1 MLSFF
6 TKNPRNLSN
15 LGVDMHNHI
24 LPGLDDGAVGMEE
37 SLKLRQG
44 LKDKG
49 IDTCIFTPHIF
60 KELYP
65 NNESSIAKKFDLL
78 TAQTAYKIQYPNDRF
93 AAEYM
98 FDHDFFELLEAG
110 TPLLCIKDKKVLVEF
125 PIIMLPLNYEDVIFK
140 LRLAGYTPI
149 LAHPERYLYLAG
161 KQNKETC
168 IKLKDMGCEFQLNL
182 LSLNGIYGKLV
193 KAFAAELLKDKM
205 YDYAST
211 DIHHPY
217 QLSDLTVFL
226 KSRTWAKWSKYGFRN
241 SELA

>member
-6 TKNPRNLSN
+6 SKKSGNLTN
-15 LGVDMHNHI
+15 IGLDMHNHI
-24 LPGLDDGAVGMEE
+24 LPGLDDGAVGIEE
-37 SLKLRQG
+37 SLKLRHA
-44 LKDKG
+44 LKQKG

-65 NNESSIAKKFDLL
+65 NTASSIAKKFNLI

-98 FDHDFFELLEAG
+98 VDHDFFELLENG
-110 TPLLCIKDKKVLVEF
+110 TPLLCIKDKKVLIEF
-125 PIIMLPLNYEDVIFK
+125 PIIMLPLNYEDVIFN

-193 KAFAAELLKDKM
+193 KTFATELLKDKM

-217 QLSDLTVFL
+217 QLSDLDVFL
-226 KSRTWAKWSKYGFRN
+226 KSGTWGKWSKYVFRN
-241 SELA
+241 NELA